1 MKNQQFPNMIPEHFN
16 VTLLEFSLQLYSI
29 SFQRLHEI
37 SYWYTIVT
45 VRPTT
50 ELIQCDAIARQYTIE
65 RIERLMGE
73 EMREAV
79 WNPTR
84 RSLSQI

>member
-1 MKNQQFPNMIPEHFN
+1 MLKYNIVPNMSPEHFN
-16 VTLLEFSLQLYSI
+16 ITLLEFSLQLYSI
-29 SFQRLHEI
+29 SFQHLHEI

-45 VRPTT
+45 VRPT
-50 ELIQCDAIARQYTIE
+50 ELIQCDAIARQYAME

-84 RSLSQI
+84 RNLLQI